1 MRGFGRCLVSQ
12 KIQRERRKGKEKK
25 NKIKVRCNILI
36 GTKRES
42 GVVAAFCRG
51 GRWLIFIKLIGASQT
66 EEYGE
71 TTRRL
76 GLSW

>member
-1 MRGFGRCLVSQ
+1 M
-12 KIQRERRKGKEKK
+12 
-25 NKIKVRCNILI
+25 RCNILI